1 MKNEK
6 ERMQEYLKEY
16 TDAHSSIK
24 KVEGIEKLNKG
35 IEVSTKTAIIILTI
49 VTLITVYLII
59 QFLIPKIA
67 VFFTMNKKQFI
78 RKIEKTYNQKF
89 EIVEDYSSP
98 KGNGLFIMQTKNEP
112 KIKFY
117 ATKNSYDEWKIDY
130 EDRYFMYLVDNQ
142 VDSIFK
148 DIKYKITEIP
158 IMGYNNYSFVK
169 CEGTLEIN
177 SFNDIENACNVI
189 YELEDFLKNK
199 SERFNIVTQITYG
212 EYRSYI
218 GYDKSLKLEDR
229 IRMEKINF
237 AEYLCN
243 NNKDMIDIPI
253 EIQKIV
259 KLPKKM
265 MIYIN
270 GKKAKSYLES
280 IDGDNTLYAVYDIK
294 EENYFVLTPEVILNC
309 DKCEIMDKSKIRTS
323 FKFRYNGKKY
333 GVHYKNKDIIG
344 NQLPGTSKIQY
355 FEQILGAKIEY
366 DYENEIIN
374 IKL

>member
-6 ERMQEYLKEY
+6 ERMEEYLKAY
-16 TDAHSSIK
+16 TDAHSDIK

-35 IEVSTKTAIIILTI
+35 IEISTKTTIIVLTV
-49 VTLITVYLII
+49 VTLIMVFVII
-59 QFLIPKIA
+59 QFLIPKVAI
-67 VFFTMNKKQFI
+67 FFTMNKKQFI
-78 RKIEKTYNQKF
+78 KMLEKTYNQKL

-98 KGNGLFIMQTKNEP
+98 KGTGLMILQTKREP
-112 KIKFY
+112 IIKFY
-117 ATKNSYDEWKIDY
+117 ATKDNYDEWKTDY

-158 IMGYNNYSFVK
+158 IIRYNNYSFVK

-189 YELEDFLKNK
+189 YELEDFLKDK
-199 SERFNIVTQITYG
+199 SERFDTVTQITYG
-212 EYRSYI
+212 EYRSYL
-218 GYDKSLKLEDR
+218 GYDKSLKIEDR

-237 AEYLCN
+237 AEYLYN
-243 NNKDMIDIPI
+243 NHRDMTEIPI

-265 MIYIN
+265 KIYIN

-280 IDGDNTLYAVYDIK
+280 TDKDNTLYANYDIK
-294 EENYFVLTPEVILNC
+294 EESYLVLTPEVILNC
-309 DKCEIMDKSKIRTS
+309 DKCEIMDKSKINTS
-323 FKFRYNGKKY
+323 FKFMYNDKKY
-333 GVHYKNKDIIG
+333 GVHYKSRNIIG
-344 NQLPGTSKIQY
+344 NQLPRNK
-355 FEQILGAKIEY
+355 
-366 DYENEIIN
+366 
-374 IKL
+374 